1 MNASWSS
8 AAGTL
13 HRLDRT
19 ASATRD
25 PNAAQV
31 DADAVSAPKRNVA
44 IRRSARRRLNL
55 VPAAMA
61 SSLLAA
67 CGPGTPPA
75 GLYGNVDRPD
85 AAVDTEGGLDG
96 AEAGEPPL
104 TPDGTWLLWAE
115 TSTCVGIGNLGIHG
129 LTEAVGTVELTMDA
143 DGVVRHAFRKCH
155 VEQTPVLGMATTIPD
170 AIPRSLPLR
179 SYVGLLD
186 DTAVGSAYQSRLDI
200 ELWAVHLDDPNRDSL
215 PTTADDP
222 RVFDQDGDGK
232 PGVTLVLGDATC
244 EMYVVQRGKMKWS
257 GLVVSATRIE
267 GGGSST
273 SEQVVLSSTG
283 GFCATGH
290 RTWFPQDD
298 ARFVLVRVDG
308 EHGAMDLDQDG
319 DGRVS
324 CDEAVAYGVSPFEP
338 RTPDNSVCQVDPDDR

>member
-1 MNASWSS
+1 MNASRSS
-8 AAGTL
+8 AAGTR
-13 HRLDRT
+13 HRLDRA
-19 ASATRD
+19 ASATLG
-25 PNAAQV
+25 PNAVQV
-31 DADAVSAPKRNVA
+31 EAEGASDRERRFA
-44 IRRSARRRLNL
+44 IRCFRKGLRR
-55 VPAAMA
+55 AALA

-67 CGPGTPPA
+67 CGPGTPPV
-75 GLYGNVDRPD
+75 GLYANVDRLD
-85 AAVDTEGGLDG
+85 AAVDTDGGSDG
-96 AEAGEPPL
+96 AAAEAGEPRL

-129 LTEAVGTVELTMDA
+129 LTEAVGTVELSVDA

-170 AIPRSLPLR
+170 AISRSLPVR

-186 DTAVGSAYQSRLDI
+186 DAAVGSAYQSRLDI
-200 ELWAVHLDDPNRDSL
+200 ELWAVRLDDPNHDAL

-222 RVFDQDGDGK
+222 RVFDQDADGK

-257 GLVVSATRIE
+257 GAVVSATRIE

-290 RTWFPQDD
+290 RTWFPPDD
-298 ARFVLVRVDG
+298 ARFVLMRVDG
-308 EHGAMDLDQDG
+308 KHGSIDLDKDG

-324 CDEAVAYGVSPFEP
+324 CDEAVAYGVGPFAP
-338 RTPDNSVCQVDPDDR
+338 RTPDNSVCQVDPGDG